1 MKMSMDY
8 EYGPD
13 LTETVEASLV
23 ALLQSAE
30 PGEVTALLNLLVRS
44 IKDPFLQIH
53 LLDRLPIYPASVAK
67 SRQSLAKQFLNLSPA
82 APLED
87 VLKYLQTQYPFK
99 ELPRDISNK
108 QTQHI
113 KTAMLIID
121 IAVSLPP
128 PEYADITRKIIK
140 ELQYMDRS
148 IIDSRAAFIMRT
160 EAKEIIQRVWMRLN
174 YSVNKG
180 RRFRENTISAF
191 YRGE

>member
-1 MKMSMDY
+1 MDY

-30 PGEVTALLNLLVRS
+30 PGKVTALLNLLVRS